1 MGILVLAPADCAAN
15 MISRLEG
22 TVCNHGEDVNDIMG
36 EAVNSVENI
45 LVVILDFEIAAGHL
59 CDAIINCLVGVDGG
73 FQYACLRSDIA
84 PLDSESSSLVPTSA
98 NTPIW
103 TLDGTET
110 DSVSTVRPDG
120 NLVDLYVGGTG
131 VKTLWGI
138 LGWVWMDDDAKL

>member
-59 CDAIINCLVGVDGG
+59 CDTMINCLVSIQLK
-73 FQYACLRSDIA
+73 FEIYNYLF
-84 PLDSESSSLVPTSA
+84 LFHH
-98 NTPIW
+98 
-103 TLDGTET
+103 
-110 DSVSTVRPDG
+110 
-120 NLVDLYVGGTG
+120 
-131 VKTLWGI
+131 
-138 LGWVWMDDDAKL
+138 

>member
-73 FQYACLRSDIA
+73 FQICML
-84 PLDSESSSLVPTSA
+84 E
-98 NTPIW
+98 
-103 TLDGTET
+103 EQH
-110 DSVSTVRPDG
+110 STTRF
-120 NLVDLYVGGTG
+120 
-131 VKTLWGI
+131 GI
-138 LGWVWMDDDAKL
+138 LIPGANISEYSNLDVGWDGDGFGEYG